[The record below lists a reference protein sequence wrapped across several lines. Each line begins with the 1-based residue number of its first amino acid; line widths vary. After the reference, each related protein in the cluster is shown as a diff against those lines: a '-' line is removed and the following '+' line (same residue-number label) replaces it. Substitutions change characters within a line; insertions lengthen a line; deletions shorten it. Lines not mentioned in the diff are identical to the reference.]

1 MFTSNDFEVELRRST
16 QKKQRKLLSLVQV
29 LVKLLDAFHV
39 ALDALDD
46 EPLLSAFVLLALQT
60 W

>member
-1 MFTSNDFEVELRRST
+1 MITSNDFEVELRRST
-16 QKKQRKLLSLVQV
+16 KKKQRKLLSLVQV
-29 LVKLLDAFHV
+29 LVKLLDAFNV

-46 EPLLSAFVLLALQT
+46 EPLLSFVLLALQT

>member
-29 LVKLLDAFHV
+29 LVKLLDAFNV

-46 EPLLSAFVLLALQT
+46 EPLLSFVLLALQT

>member
-1 MFTSNDFEVELRRST
+1 MITSNDFEVELRRST

-29 LVKLLDAFHV
+29 LVKLLDAFNV

-46 EPLLSAFVLLALQT
+46 EPLLSFVLLALQT

>member
-1 MFTSNDFEVELRRST
+1 MITSNDFEVELRRST
-16 QKKQRKLLSLVQV
+16 KKKQRKLLSLVQV
-29 LVKLLDAFHV
+29 LVKLLDAFNV

-46 EPLLSAFVLLALQT
+46 EPLLSFVLLAHQT